1 MENNPG
7 IYLSKVMF
15 KPFEKQIMEHPFIAA
30 GIFIGVTIGV
40 PVATYYLKKRCDKD
54 FERTKHEYRM
64 EEIKAK
70 REQKEN
76 NKGKEQESLSET
88 SVNSRSKSV
97 MLSDVDFKKYEGH
110 YDDDQLIGKLIS
122 VKDIVLI
129 YGETG
134 IGKSTFTYQLAFSIA
149 RGVSCSVIPEKYNT
163 TKEVLR
169 QQVLYYDFEHEEKD
183 LYRIFG
189 NEDLSECHCLE
200 LVFPKE
206 INDLSSWI
214 TDVKDKLTEI
224 KNDVVV
230 FLDNFTC
237 IKPNADTNTVKDFIR
252 EQLVSVRKEGEA
264 RGQRITFI
272 IVYHPNKKGE
282 LFGSVNFR
290 NLSSDVLLLK
300 KSDTDNNK
308 LILKVEKNRQYGDM
322 IGMEFLEEKD
332 CSESGWKHFVGEEI
346 CDEAVVE
353 TKEEAK
359 EEAKAG
365 KYENESKY
373 TDEDGAKILEQA
385 KNGSTISKIMTFM
398 NDYWQINDIKYKGN
412 IKSITKPSISKNI
425 SLYCKKNDAE
435 LYNKIMSMHKSGMTD
450 EAISLKLSEEGIN
463 MKYDIIRN
471 INNPPEKTTAKKP
484 RSR

>member
-7 IYLSKVMF
+7 LYLSKVMF
-15 KPFEKQIMEHPFIAA
+15 KAFEKQVKEHPVIAT
-30 GIFIGVTIGV
+30 GIFLGVTIGV
-40 PVATYYLKKRCDKD
+40 PVATYYFKRRCDKD

-76 NKGKEQESLSET
+76 NKGKEQESVSET

-97 MLSDVDFKKYEGH
+97 ELSELDLKKYEGH

-122 VKDIVLI
+122 VKDIVSI
-129 YGETG
+129 YGGSG
-134 IGKSTFTYQLAFSIA
+134 IGKSTLTYQLALSIT
-149 RGVSCSVIPEKYNT
+149 RGESCSVIPKKYQ
-163 TKEVLR
+163 KENILR
-169 QQVLYYDFEHEEKD
+169 QQVLYYDFEHEEKG

-189 NEDLSECHCLE
+189 TEDLSGTCFKI
-200 LVFPKE
+200 VFPEE
-206 INDLSSWI
+206 IKDLNSWI
-214 TDVKDKLTEI
+214 KDVKDRLTEI

-230 FLDNFTC
+230 FLDNITC
-237 IKPNADTNTVKDFIR
+237 INPNADTNTVKDFIR
-252 EQLVSVRKEGEA
+252 EQLVSVQKEGEA

-272 IVYHPNKKGE
+272 IVFHPNKKGE

-290 NLSSDVLLLK
+290 NLSSNVLILK
-300 KSDTDNNK
+300 KSDTDSNK

-322 IGMEFLEEKD
+322 TGKEFLEEKV

-425 SLYCKKNDAE
+425 SLYCQKNDAE
-435 LYNKIMSMHKSGMTD
+435 LYNKIMSMHESGMTD
-450 EAISLKLSEEGIN
+450 EAISRKLSEEGIN

-484 RSR
+484 RRR

>member
-7 IYLSKVMF
+7 IYFSKVMF
-15 KPFEKQIMEHPFIAA
+15 KAFEKQVKEHPVIAA
-30 GIFIGVTIGV
+30 GIFLGVTIGV
-40 PVATYYLKKRCDKD
+40 PVATYYFKRRCDKD
-54 FERTKHEYRM
+54 FERTKHEHRM

-76 NKGKEQESLSET
+76 NKGKEQESVSET
-88 SVNSRSKSV
+88 SVNSLSKSIK
-97 MLSDVDFKKYEGH
+97 LSEVDLKKYDGH

-122 VKDIVLI
+122 VEDTVVI
-129 YGETG
+129 YGDTG
-134 IGKSTFTYQLAFSIA
+134 IGKSTFTYQLAVSIV
-149 RGVSCSVIPEKYNT
+149 RGESCSVIPEQYKT
-163 TKEVLR
+163 TKEILR
-169 QQVLYYDFEHEEKD
+169 QQVLYYDFEHKLRD

-189 NEDLSECHCLE
+189 DEDLSECHCFE
-200 LVFPKE
+200 LVNTKD
-206 INDLSSWI
+206 IKDLSDWI
-214 TDVKDKLTEI
+214 IDVKNRLTEI
-224 KNDVVV
+224 KNDVVI
-230 FLDNFTC
+230 FLDNFSC
-237 IKPNADTNTVKDFIR
+237 INLNADTNTVKDFFR
-252 EQLVSVRKEGEA
+252 EQLVSVHKEGEA

-272 IVYHPNKKGE
+272 IVFHPNKKGE

-290 NLSSDVLLLK
+290 NLSSNVLILK
-300 KSDTDNNK
+300 KSDTDSNK

-322 IGMEFLEEKD
+322 TGKEFLEEKV

-450 EAISLKLSEEGIN
+450 KAISRKLSEEGIN